1 MNNSS
6 GIITPVVSVSFPP
19 APRFPPMRLKH
30 FFYFLVLINLAITTG
45 HLKSADEF
53 ERSPIQYSLS
63 TPKNCITKLQEKMD
77 KGSTKLTYDGETG
90 YLGAV
95 LKALQVPLD
104 SQMLVFSKTSLQLRH
119 ITPKTPRA
127 VYFNEDVYV
136 GYCQSGDVLE
146 ISAVDPNL
154 GTVFYTLD
162 QQQIDAPQFI
172 RRVDK
177 CLICHSSSRTEGV
190 PGHLVRSLFVDYS
203 GQPMLS
209 GGSRTVDHTT
219 PIDQRWGGWYV
230 TGKHGHQNH
239 LGNLVIRG
247 RDVPRDVDN
256 SQGQNVVSLK
266 DRLDLGRYLTP
277 HSDIVA
283 LMVLEH
289 QTLVHNRMTKANFT
303 ARQAF
308 DYEHTLNEALGEPKG
323 NRLESTTRRIQSAGD
338 DLIEA
343 MLFVEEA
350 KITSPISGTSG
361 FAENFSKKGP
371 KDKKGRSLHQLDLQ
385 QRMLKYP
392 CSHLIYSDSFDALH
406 PEMRKYIWQ
415 KLWDIFNNKDNSKK
429 YSHLSVADRMA
440 ILEIIRDTKSGLP
453 DYWKASH

>member
-1 MNNSS
+1 
-6 GIITPVVSVSFPP
+6 
-19 APRFPPMRLKH
+19 MRIKH
-30 FFYFLVLINLAITTG
+30 LVFLLVLPALPCLSG
-45 HLKSADEF
+45 HLQGADEF
-53 ERSPIQYSLS
+53 ERPPIQYSLS
-63 TPKNCITKLQEKMD
+63 TPKNCITKLQDKLD
-77 KGSTKLTYDGETG
+77 KGTTKLNYDGDTG

-95 LKALQVPLD
+95 LNALKVPLE
-104 SQMLVFSKTSLQLRH
+104 SQMLVFSKTSLQLRY

-127 VYFNEDVYV
+127 VYFTDDVYV

-162 QQQIDAPQFI
+162 QQQMEAPQFI
-172 RRVDK
+172 RRIDK
-177 CLICHSSSRTEGV
+177 CIICHSSSRTEGV
-190 PGHLVRSLFVDYS
+190 PGHLIRSLFVDYS

-219 PIDQRWGGWYV
+219 PLDQRWGGWYV
-230 TGKHGHQNH
+230 TGKHGDQNH

-256 SQGQNVVSLK
+256 TQGQNVVSLK
-266 DRLDLGRYLTP
+266 DRLELGRYLTP

-289 QTLVHNRMTKANFT
+289 QALVHNRMTKANFT

-308 DYEHTLNEALGEPKG
+308 DYENTLNEALGEPKG
-323 NRLESTTRRIQSAGD
+323 NRLDSTTRRIQSAGD

-350 KITSPISGTSG
+350 KITSPIRGTSG
-361 FAENFSKKGP
+361 FAETFSQKGP
-371 KDKKGRSLHQLDLQ
+371 KDKQGRSLHQLDFQL
-385 QRMLKYP
+385 RMFKYP
-392 CSHLIYSDSFDALH
+392 CSHLIYSESFDALH
-406 PEMRKYIWQ
+406 PEMKKYLWQ
-415 KLWDIFNNKDNSKK
+415 KLWDIFNNRDNSKK
-429 YSHLSVADRMA
+429 FAHLSAADRKA
-440 ILEIIRDTKSGLP
+440 ILEILRDTKPGLP
-453 DYWKASH
+453 DYWKNIQ